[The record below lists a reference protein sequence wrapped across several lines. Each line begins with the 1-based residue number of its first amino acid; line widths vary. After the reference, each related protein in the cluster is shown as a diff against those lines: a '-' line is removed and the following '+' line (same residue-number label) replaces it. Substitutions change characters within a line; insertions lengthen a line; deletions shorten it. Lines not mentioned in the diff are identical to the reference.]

1 MYKSSIELQKSS
13 VAQKPRLHKTTV
25 IRSLSV
31 GQVVA
36 VGIAHTYKKD
46 YGWSDYSE
54 GNYIIEIIN
63 RKEII
68 GRSEKYN
75 HEKIKITRKD
85 LDDYRF
91 ELRL

>member
-1 MYKSSIELQKSS
+1 MYKGSIKLQKSS
-13 VAQKPRLHKTTV
+13 VAPKPRLHKNTV

-31 GQVVA
+31 GQVIA
-36 VGIAHTYKKD
+36 VGIAHTYQKD

-54 GNYIIEIIN
+54 CNYIIEKISK
-63 RKEII
+63 KEII
-68 GRSEKYN
+68 GRSEKFS
-75 HEKIKITRKD
+75 HEMIKITRQD

>member
-1 MYKSSIELQKSS
+1 MKKADLTT
-13 VAQKPRLHKTTV
+13 KPRLHKTTV

-36 VGIAHTYKKD
+36 VGIAHTYRKD

-54 GNYIIEIIN
+54 GNYIIETISS
-63 RKEII
+63 KEII
-68 GRSEKYN
+68 GRSEKYS
-75 HEKIKITRKD
+75 HEKIKITQQD